1 VLQLRLRPS
10 IFMLPVLPPEHVVA
24 WLWSILM
31 LFMDMLYVA
40 FAMPMNMV
48 RASWRTGQPAALELA
63 S

>member
-10 IFMLPVLPPEHVVA
+10 IFMLPVLPPEHLLA

-48 RASWRTGQPAALELA
+48 RASW
-63 S
+63 